1 MLYYY
6 EITSNKNISHQN
18 KIGYT
23 SFEQLNAILPKEVYN
38 KLIDNEAFVL
48 DYNYDGINYL
58 VKKVVAS

>member
-6 EITSNKNISHQN
+6 EITSTKNISN
-18 KIGYT
+18 PKKVGYA
-23 SFEQLNAILPKEVYN
+23 SFEQLNAILPKEVYI
-38 KLIDNEAFVL
+38 KLIGDEAPVL